1 MPTLIIVFCTLAF
14 AVLVISFLLADDLPR
29 PPGYCARH
37 DVVYQGDDCPQ
48 CVAEGVPAR
57 VAAAFP
63 EAANA

>member
-1 MPTLIIVFCTLAF
+1 MPTLIIVIASAL
-14 AVLVISFLLADDLPR
+14 LLGFLLADDLPR